1 LRTYAYHKKVSG
13 LKFQVAQP
21 ETLNNK
27 NFKQNLKMEN
37 KIFTISVY
45 SENNVGLLNRI
56 SGIFLKRHINILSL
70 NVSESEIENVS
81 RFIIVVNT
89 TEKWVQNIV
98 GQIEKQIEVIKAFYH
113 IDEETIFLESAI
125 FKIES
130 SLLFDERQIQNII
143 KESHSEIVTVSRD
156 FFVISK
162 SGKHAEINDLY
173 NKLKPFG
180 IMQFAR
186 SGRISISKEKMGVSN
201 LLEELK

>member
-1 LRTYAYHKKVSG
+1 
-13 LKFQVAQP
+13 
-21 ETLNNK
+21 
-27 NFKQNLKMEN
+27 MEN
-37 KIFTISVY
+37 QTFTISVY

-81 RFIIVVNT
+81 RFIIVVHT

-113 IDEETIFLESAI
+113 IDDETIYLENAL

-130 SLLFDERQIQNII
+130 SLLFDEKQIQNII
-143 KESHSEIVTVSRD
+143 KESNSEIVTVSRE

-162 SGKHAEINDLY
+162 SGRRSEIEELY
-173 NKLKPFG
+173 KNLKPSCNLDCVKPDCKESSSKEYSF
-180 IMQFAR
+180 
-186 SGRISISKEKMGVSN
+186 SGFFKMMVLNFRISFNSLFTREVGKGAPERS
-201 LLEELK
+201 LLCC

>member
-1 LRTYAYHKKVSG
+1 
-13 LKFQVAQP
+13 
-21 ETLNNK
+21 
-27 NFKQNLKMEN
+27 MEN
-37 KIFTISVY
+37 KTFTISVY

-81 RFIIVVNT
+81 RFIIVVKT

-125 FKIES
+125 FKIDS

-143 KESHSEIVTVSRD
+143 KESNSEIVTVSRN

-162 SGKHAEINDLY
+162 SGRHSEIVELY
-173 NKLKPFG
+173 GKLKPFG
-180 IMQFAR
+180 IMQFVR
-186 SGRISISKEKMGVSN
+186 SGRISVSKEKMEISS
-201 LLEELK
+201 LLENLK

>member
-1 LRTYAYHKKVSG
+1 
-13 LKFQVAQP
+13 
-21 ETLNNK
+21 
-27 NFKQNLKMEN
+27 MEN
-37 KIFTISVY
+37 KTFTISVY

-113 IDEETIFLESAI
+113 IDEETIFLESAL

-162 SGKHAEINDLY
+162 SGKRAEINDLY

-180 IMQFAR
+180 IMQFVR
-186 SGRISISKEKMGVSN
+186 SGRISVSKEKMEVTS